1 MKGFNQIATSTML
14 AAGLLALPL
23 SGMAAEG
30 LSYGYLEIDYVNLDV
45 DEPGDDVF
53 DRDFDNGGGW
63 GIQASVPL
71 TDTFFI
77 FGGYSD
83 TEADFSFFDNAG
95 VLVPG
100 DTDVKRF
107 DIGVGFA
114 LPINDMSDLVLRGA
128 YSDIDYDDFDFGA
141 GPSVGLGDLDDD
153 PSDGFFVDVAWR
165 AQFTNVLEGSIGA
178 RYTEIENL
186 DGLSLIGNLMYEFSP
201 NLGINLSVDAGDDLM
216 TWGLGAR
223 YSF

>member
-1 MKGFNQIATSTML
+1 SSACRAAQTLWPRRSAASHRRRPGTGSKPKKMEEVMKGFNQIATSTML
-14 AAGLLALPL
+14 AAGLLALPI

-83 TEADFSFFDNAG
+83 TEADFSF
-95 VLVPG
+95 
-100 DTDVKRF
+100 
-107 DIGVGFA
+107 
-114 LPINDMSDLVLRGA
+114 
-128 YSDIDYDDFDFGA
+128 
-141 GPSVGLGDLDDD
+141 
-153 PSDGFFVDVAWR
+153 
-165 AQFTNVLEGSIGA
+165 
-178 RYTEIENL
+178 
-186 DGLSLIGNLMYEFSP
+186 
-201 NLGINLSVDAGDDLM
+201 
-216 TWGLGAR
+216 
-223 YSF
+223 